1 MACFQLSAAAYA
13 TAPSFRTGH
22 TFRMSGRLVVTATPC
37 VLRFFAQTGVH
48 PPGSAIFPVRFLMT
62 FVNHDVSYLH

>member
-1 MACFQLSAAAYA
+1 MACFQLSAVTYA

-22 TFRMSGRLVVTATPC
+22 TFRMSGRLDVTTTPC
-37 VLRFFAQTGVH
+37 VLRFFAQTGSH
-48 PPGSAIFPVRFLMT
+48 PPDSAISPIHFLMT

>member
-1 MACFQLSAAAYA
+1 MAYFYG
-13 TAPSFRTGH
+13 PSFRTFH

-37 VLRFFAQTGVH
+37 VLRFFAQTSVYSPDSTL
-48 PPGSAIFPVRFLMT
+48 PPIHFLMT